1 MGANAW
7 QGKVAIVTGASSGIG
22 AATALLLAQCGV
34 RVALVAR
41 RAEKLDELARQI
53 VGQGGE
59 ALCLPADLTD
69 RRQPPLLVEQTL
81 AQWGRVD
88 YLVANAGQYIR
99 SPIAELSIETLER
112 SMAINFYAHVCCI
125 QAVLPHM
132 KAQGSGHIVIVSSM
146 DAKTGLSPDAPYVA
160 AKHAAA
166 GLGDVLRQELRG
178 TGVGITILYPGRVD
192 TAMVDGL
199 RLLWITKPLPP
210 QTAAKAILRG
220 IQRRQVSII
229 LPPQARLLNLAY
241 FVHPKICDLAV
252 RLLNLSGL

>member
-22 AATALLLAQCGV
+22 AATALLLAQHGV
-34 RVALVAR
+34 RVALAAR
-41 RAEKLDELARQI
+41 RAGELHKLADQI
-53 VGQGGE
+53 TGQGGE
-59 ALCLPADLTD
+59 ALCVPSDITD
-69 RRQPPLLVEQTL
+69 RMQVQRLVAQTL

-88 YLVANAGQYIR
+88 YLIANAGQYIR
-99 SPIAELSIETLER
+99 CPIAELSIETLER
-112 SMAINFYAHVCCI
+112 SMAINFYAQVYCI
-125 QAVLPHM
+125 QAVLPHL
-132 KAQGSGHIVIVSSM
+132 KAQGSGHIVLVSSM

-166 GLGDVLRQELRG
+166 GFGDVLRQELRC

-199 RLLWITKPLPP
+199 RLLWITKPLRP
-210 QTAAKAILRG
+210 QTAARAILRG